1 MNTDIKKMIEL
12 QHLWNQVLDA
22 RNTVERAKK
31 SILHWERNV
40 AELSDDVKAIEKK
53 LKSAR
58 ADSDS
63 SELEL
68 GDIEQK
74 ITNLN
79 NRRTQ
84 LKTQR
89 EVEAL
94 DHELEKKK
102 NEKDILEEKII
113 NSMEL
118 IESLE
123 KELSL
128 KNSQLADTRAQ
139 ADDDI
144 EMLKQRIESAYED
157 EINKKSQFD
166 EGINDISPE
175 YRSRFLKL
183 TGSEHGKAI
192 VPIKGEICQGCNFQ
206 VPVSI
211 VMELGENE
219 KPVICTN
226 CGRYIYISQ

>member
-1 MNTDIKKMIEL
+1 MNTDIKKMIDL
-12 QHLWNQVLDA
+12 QHLWDQVLDA

-40 AELSDDVKAIEKK
+40 TELKDNVKTLEKE
-53 LKSAR
+53 LQAVR
-58 ADSDS
+58 ADSNL

-74 ITNLN
+74 IRNLDE
-79 NRRTQ
+79 RRTQ

-94 DHELEKKK
+94 DHELNKNK

-128 KNSQLADTRAQ
+128 KNSQLADARAQ
-139 ADDDI
+139 ANDDI
-144 EMLKQRIESAYED
+144 EMLKQKIVSANED
-157 EINKKSQFD
+157 ENNKKSQFD
-166 EGINDISPE
+166 EGINEISPE

-226 CGRYIYISQ
+226 CGRYIYRSQ

>member
-1 MNTDIKKMIEL
+1 MNTDIKKMIDL
-12 QHLWNQVLDA
+12 QHLWDQVLDA

-40 AELSDDVKAIEKK
+40 TELKDNVKTLEKE
-53 LKSAR
+53 LQAVR
-58 ADSDS
+58 ADSNL

-74 ITNLN
+74 IRNLN
-79 NRRTQ
+79 ERRTQ

-94 DHELEKKK
+94 DHELNKNK

-128 KNSQLADTRAQ
+128 KNSQLADARAQ
-139 ADDDI
+139 ANDDI
-144 EMLKQRIESAYED
+144 EMLKQKIVSANED
-157 EINKKSQFD
+157 ENNKKSQFD
-166 EGINDISPE
+166 EGINEISPE

-226 CGRYIYISQ
+226 CGRYIYRSQ

>member
-12 QHLWNQVLDA
+12 QHLWDQVLDA
-22 RNTVERAKK
+22 RNTMERAKK
-31 SILHWERNV
+31 SILHCERNV
-40 AELSDDVKAIEKK
+40 AELKDEIKTIEKK
-53 LKSAR
+53 LQAAR

-74 ITNLN
+74 ITNLGK
-79 NRRTQ
+79 RRNQ
-84 LKTQR
+84 LKTQK

-94 DHELEKKK
+94 DHELDKKN
-102 NEKDILEEKII
+102 NEKDLLEEKLI
-113 NSMEL
+113 NAMEL
-118 IESLE
+118 TESLE

-128 KNSQLADTRAQ
+128 KSSQLADTRAQ
-139 ADDDI
+139 ADNDI
-144 EMLKQRIESAYED
+144 EMLKQKIELANED
-157 EINKKSQFD
+157 ENNNKSQFD
-166 EGINDISPE
+166 EGINDVSPE
-175 YRSRFLKL
+175 YRSRFFKL

-226 CGRYIYISQ
+226 CGRYIYRN